1 MITLGTAASERECCS
16 FYFVHWQ
23 FFPKFAKIPT
33 FRKLVLTMENIIA
46 PIDRELLKKE
56 LTPDRLL
63 RHANKGNNEIYVVD
77 AFNAP
82 NTMKEIGRLRE
93 IAFRDAGG
101 GTGLCC
107 DIDEFDTMPNPC
119 RQLIVWDPLENEI
132 VGGYRF
138 ILGEDIVF
146 KEGVPNI
153 ATSHMF
159 HFSRF
164 FLESL
169 LPKTLEL
176 GRSFVSIKYQNTR
189 SNPKALFALD
199 NLWDGLG
206 ALTVIYPQIE
216 YLFGKVTMYPAYGAH
231 CRDMLLGFLHKYFP
245 DPERL
250 VWPIVELKSKARSP
264 EVQEMFT
271 GESFRDDYRIL
282 NHAIREQGQNIPPLV
297 NAYMSLSSTMKVFG
311 TAINHEFG
319 EVEETGIFFK
329 ISEIFEEKKRRHI
342 QSFIETGLVPGISIK

>member
-1 MITLGTAASERECCS
+1 ME
-16 FYFVHWQ
+16 
-23 FFPKFAKIPT
+23 KI
-33 FRKLVLTMENIIA
+33 ID
-46 PIDRELLKKE
+46 PIDRELIKSE
-56 LTPDRLL
+56 LTPEHLL
-63 RHANKGNNEIYVVD
+63 RHANKGDNEIYVVD

-101 GTGLCC
+101 GTGFCY
-107 DIDEFDTMPNPC
+107 DIDEFDTMEKPC
-119 RQLIVWDPLENEI
+119 RQLIVWDPNAHEI

-138 ILGEDIVF
+138 ILGEDIQM

-159 HFSRF
+159 RFSTEF
-164 FLESL
+164 IEAY

-176 GRSFVSIKYQNTR
+176 GRSFVSISYQSTR
-189 SNPKALFALD
+189 SNPKALYALD

-216 YLFGKVTMYPAYGAH
+216 YLFGKVTMYPAYGADS
-231 CRDMLLGFLHKYFP
+231 RDMLLGFLHKYFH
-245 DPERL
+245 DTDHL
-250 VWPIVELKSKARSP
+250 VWPIVQLDSRAESP
-264 EVQEMFT
+264 EIQGMFT
-271 GESFRDDYRIL
+271 GNSFREDYRIL
-282 NHAIREQGQNIPPLV
+282 NHAIRERGQNIPPLV

-342 QSFIETGLVPGISIK
+342 QSFIETGIVPGINIK